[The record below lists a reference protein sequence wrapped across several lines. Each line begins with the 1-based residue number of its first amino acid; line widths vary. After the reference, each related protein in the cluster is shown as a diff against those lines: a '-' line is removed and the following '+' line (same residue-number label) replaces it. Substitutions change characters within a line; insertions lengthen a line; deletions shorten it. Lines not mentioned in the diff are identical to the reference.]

1 MNPMKRGTLILTG
14 LLAAQIGLAAILLFS
29 SSDYAAYD
37 AKDPLVAFDA
47 AKIDQIAIGQTAG
60 SSVTLAKQDGKW
72 VIPAFAGFP
81 ADAQKVTAFLD
92 RLRELKKGFP
102 VATTSD
108 AANRFKV
115 SDAVHERRIVLSASG
130 KEVGKLYVG
139 TSPSFKLANV
149 RAGGNEI
156 YSVTLSA
163 HEAGLRGEDWM
174 DREALAIPADQVSS
188 IAFPGAVLERKDGK
202 FALTG
207 LKDGEKALDG
217 KVQDAARAILRPN
230 FELITGKGA
239 DELAKLASPDM
250 QIEVK
255 KADGTSRTYKY
266 KKEAAGGAYIFAAS
280 DRDYVFRVTE
290 ASVAAIAD
298 AKREKLIEK
307 PVEKP
312 AEKPAAPEA
321 AAKPAEQP
329 AAAESAEKP
338 AEKPAAAAD
347 PAEKPAGASNTAETP
362 PQTPQAGS
370 GG

>member
-1 MNPMKRGTLILTG
+1 MKRGTLILTG
-14 LLAAQIGLAAILLFS
+14 LLAAQIGLAAILLLS
-29 SSDYAAYD
+29 SSRYAAYD

-47 AKIDQIAIGQTAG
+47 AKIDQIAIDQSAG

-115 SDAVHERRIVLSASG
+115 SDAVHERRIVLSGGG
-130 KEVGKLYVG
+130 KEVGKLLVG

-149 RAGGNEI
+149 RAGGNDI

-174 DREALAIPADQVSS
+174 DREALAIPADQVAS
-188 IAFPGAVLERKDGK
+188 IAFPDAVLERKDGK

-217 KVQDAARAILRPN
+217 KVQDAARAILRPS
-230 FELITGKGA
+230 FDLITGKGA

-266 KKEAAGGAYIFAAS
+266 KKEAAGGAYLFAAS
-280 DRDYVFRVTE
+280 DRDYVFRVME
-290 ASVAAIAD
+290 ASVSAIAD
-298 AKREKLIEK
+298 AKREKLIDKPAEMPAAAESAKKPAETPAEK
-307 PVEKP
+307 TAAPESVEKP
-312 AEKPAAPEA
+312 AQESAEKPAAPG
-321 AAKPAEQP
+321 
-329 AAAESAEKP
+329 S
-338 AEKPAAAAD
+338 
-347 PAEKPAGASNTAETP
+347 AEKPAGASNTAETP
-362 PQTPQAGS
+362 LQTPPAGS

>member
-37 AKDPLVAFDA
+37 AKDPLIAFDT
-47 AKIDQIAIGQTAG
+47 AKIDQIAIDQSAG

-81 ADAQKVTAFLD
+81 ADAQKVSAFLD
-92 RLRELKKGFP
+92 KLRELKKGFP

-115 SDAVHERRIVLSASG
+115 SDAVHERRIVLSAGG

-149 RAGGNEI
+149 RADGNDI
-156 YSVTLSA
+156 YSVSLSA
-163 HEAGLRGEDWM
+163 YEAGPRGEDWM
-174 DREALAIPADQVSS
+174 DREALAIPADQVAS
-188 IAFPGAVLERKDGK
+188 IAFPDAVLERKDGK
-202 FALTG
+202 FLLTG

-217 KVQDAARAILRPN
+217 KVQDAARAILRPS
-230 FELITGKGA
+230 FDLITGKGA
-239 DELAKLASPDM
+239 DELAKLESPDM

-255 KADGTSRTYKY
+255 KADGSSRTYKY
-266 KKEAAGGAYIFAAS
+266 KKEAAGGAYLFAAS

-298 AKREKLIEK
+298 ARREKLID
-307 PVEKP
+307 KP
-312 AEKPAAPEA
+312 AEKPAEKSAAPE
-321 AAKPAEQP
+321 P
-329 AAAESAEKP
+329 AAEKSAGADSAEKP
-338 AEKPAAAAD
+338 AEKPAAEAAAPASPD
-347 PAEKPAGASNTAETP
+347 KPAEASSTAETP
-362 PQTPQAGS
+362 AQTPSAGS